1 MPALRA
7 LNQAALPTASL
18 RLPKQI
24 IWMYSNTWRICSR
37 NFRTLPSKRSPNFL
51 RIICHGMKMSR
62 KTANNPTTI
71 WYPYCSRVIRV
82 AVYTWLFGA
91 YYASPYLFRF
101 QLIPS
106 GDSRHFG
113 LYHDVFCSAE
123 IHSPPCFYQDYYCSA
138 LRDPMVTTM
147 ASADFLWQA
156 LLHDFSCP

>member
-1 MPALRA
+1 MSLLVISCGGYQKPGTFMPALRA

-91 YYASPYLFRF
+91 YIVFFKKVYRFFELSCNINTRLFNKF
-101 QLIPS
+101 IWL
-106 GDSRHFG
+106 F
-113 LYHDVFCSAE
+113 
-123 IHSPPCFYQDYYCSA
+123 
-138 LRDPMVTTM
+138 
-147 ASADFLWQA
+147 
-156 LLHDFSCP
+156 